1 MLTLKEHNYS
11 TKRKREISNPY
22 MPQRLHRSKRINEI
36 IQKQQCEYINIK
48 EINIVHALSIA
59 AGPGYHTS
67 DISEILHTIME
78 PSLAMI

>member
-48 EINIVHALSIA
+48 EINIVHALPIV
-59 AGPGYHTS
+59 AGSGYHTRG
-67 DISEILHTIME
+67 ISEILHTITE
-78 PSLAMI
+78 LSLAII